1 MPTKLLVS
9 LLTTGLLTISLT
21 TVSAASTEGKKS
33 SQQHAAMKL
42 ATINK
47 MYQQDI
53 DNEGMNNPVILQQYA
68 NDDLL
73 AAMQLEQNYFDK
85 NQMSC
90 HVGYDVL
97 WDSQDPDYTQDKKFS
112 MTDKGLVQ
120 VSLAQ
125 GSDIFYE
132 LSCDVDDKGSDCK
145 VADVILNEDG
155 RTLRDHL
162 LETCR

>member
-1 MPTKLLVS
+1 MPTKSLAS
-9 LLTTGLLTISLT
+9 LLITGLLTIGLT
-21 TVSAASTEGKKS
+21 TVSNAHAEIKKL
-33 SQQHAAMKL
+33 SQPYAAMKT
-42 ATINK
+42 AIISK

-73 AAMQLEQNYFDK
+73 TAMQLEQDYFDK
-85 NQMSC
+85 HQMSC

-112 MTDKGLVQ
+112 VTDKGLVQ

-125 GSDIFYE
+125 GSDIYYK
-132 LSCDVDDKGSDCK
+132 LSCTADDNCQ
-145 VADVILNEDG
+145 VADVILDEDG
-155 RTLRDHL
+155 NTLRNHL

>member
-1 MPTKLLVS
+1 MPTKLLIS

-21 TVSAASTEGKKS
+21 KVSAASTEGKKS
-33 SQQHAAMKL
+33 SQQHGVIKL
-42 ATINK
+42 ATINN

-90 HVGYDVL
+90 NLDYDVL

-125 GSDIFYE
+125 GSD
-132 LSCDVDDKGSDCK
+132 V
-145 VADVILNEDG
+145 
-155 RTLRDHL
+155 
-162 LETCR
+162 